1 MRSLCGALAVLMLGL
16 ALVACGD
23 SSDDNAAQQTPE
35 EKAQA
40 TVCTARDDIS
50 KQVDELKGLTAS
62 TVTIDGVKK
71 NLAAIKTDLTE
82 MTGAQKDLSS
92 ERRSE
97 VEAAN
102 KEFASSVEAIA
113 SQVVTSLSLGDAKT
127 ALVDALQ
134 QLGQSYKDSFA
145 QVDCG

>member
-1 MRSLCGALAVLMLGL
+1 MRSVCGALAVLMLGL
-16 ALVACGD
+16 TLVACGD
-23 SSDDNAAQQTPE
+23 SSDDKAAQQTPE
-35 EKAQA
+35 QKAQA
-40 TVCTARDDIS
+40 TVCKARDDIS

-62 TVTIDGVKK
+62 TVTIDGVKTS
-71 NLAAIKTDLTE
+71 LAAIKTDLTD
-82 MTGAQKDLSS
+82 MTGAQKDLSG

-113 SQVVTSLSLGDAKT
+113 SEVVTSLSLGDAKA